1 MNECKVIHKQT
12 YDKELN
18 SVIFDSIS
26 GFTSIYFMMD
36 QITYVIHLLHYN
48 IYLVYK
54 FQPAIMNECK
64 VIHKQTY
71 DKDSNFVIFDHFD
84 SNSRLIQFIFMMD
97 QITYVIHQLH
107 YYIYHVYKF
116 QPAIMNECKV
126 IHKQPPIRTQILS
139 FLTILTVIP
148 D

>member
-1 MNECKVIHKQT
+1 MLHQITYVIHQLQYNIYLVYKFQPAIMNECKIIRKQT
-12 YDKELN
+12 SDKELN

-64 VIHKQTY
+64 VIRKQTS
-71 DKDSNFVIFDHFD
+71 DKEIYSVILE
-84 SNSRLIQFIFMMD
+84 SISRLTSICFLD
-97 QITYVIHQLH
+97 GPN
-107 YYIYHVYKF
+107 YICD
-116 QPAIMNECKV
+116 PS
-126 IHKQPPIRTQILS
+126 T
-139 FLTILTVIP
+139 TI
-148 D
+148 